1 MKLKLKQIRTDGGT
15 QARKSLDQNIV
26 TSYAE
31 YMKEGA
37 IFPPVIVF
45 HDGSE
50 YWLADGFHRYFARKA
65 NGELEIECDVKQGT
79 KREAQLFAFGINND
93 RGLSMS
99 SEDIREIII
108 RMLKDEEWGKWS
120 DEKIANIVKVSRIT
134 VFRVRKKLEE
144 AGVVE
149 QKSKTKYVDKHGNES
164 EMSTVKPK
172 AKVEEPTE
180 PDEEGDL
187 LSELTETINQVSKE
201 NEILKEKIAIG
212 QWDASEIEKID
223 VQDMLKELREKNR
236 LLELENKTLRESRD
250 AYQYENAQLIKT
262 VKSLK
267 AKLKKVGVE

>member
-1 MKLKLKQIRTDGGT
+1 MKLKLTQIRTDGGT

-31 YMKEGA
+31 HMKEGA